1 MAVSRTLRPSLCAL
15 RPLPCRI
22 SLHPS
27 RLSSTASTSP
37 STEPIS
43 PPIPPLTPAAP
54 LDRRSTL
61 RSAPPFSS
69 FLTDIFGRQH
79 DYLRISLTE
88 RCNLR
93 CTYCMPSA
101 GVPLSPDA
109 DLLTTPEIVYL
120 SSLFVAQGV
129 RKIRLTGGEPTV
141 RGDFMDLLGQIG
153 GLKSKGLRELAITTN
168 GLMLERK
175 VEGMVERGLTGVNV
189 SLDTLEEGMFEIMT
203 RRMGWG
209 KVMRGI
215 ERVLEMN
222 QAGAGVKLKVNCV
235 VMRGVNDGE
244 VVDFVEMTRDKDLEV
259 RFIEYMPFDG
269 NKWAE
274 KKMVGYMEMVERIR
288 ARYPGLRRVG
298 DGRNETS
305 KTWEVEGF
313 KGKIGFITSMTHNFC
328 GTCNRLRITSDG
340 NLKVC
345 LFGNSEVSLRDMMR
359 RDNEG
364 RPMDEEAFEAV
375 REIEMNRRQGLVGVT
390 GPPAW
395 IDRETE
401 LLNIIGMAVKRKKEK
416 HAGMGQLEN
425 MKNRPMILIDESQ
438 KSIAP
443 SNRFQPFS
451 RGWPLAGTALRPFSI
466 PLHLLGQQHPSL
478 GGGAVRYLSN
488 RYSRPPVLRRRGRSG
503 VSMPNTQSVD
513 ERFTSDDDI
522 GSEQPRPAHGQD
534 GKHDEPTNAHTS
546 THSTQEARG
555 LGIIRKHPVGRRFSA
570 PRRSHGDHF
579 DVPLSRGTRTATRAI
594 PKGLRTR
601 RNFPAFSDTP
611 SDPVSEISPDDTAT
625 WTKSTTEPPTPPT
638 PTPPP
643 SSPVPPHPL
652 THISPTG
659 TVSMVNISS
668 KPSTP
673 RLAIARGHVTF
684 SNAGVVP
691 LIATNSLIK
700 GNVLT
705 TAQIAGIQA
714 AKRTSDLIPLCHP
727 IPLTHVHVDV
737 VPRLHPD
744 AEKSQTRW
752 RNIVDIVAVVSTTG
766 ATGVEMEALAA
777 VVGAGLTVVDMC
789 KAVDKRMKIQ
799 GVAVV
804 GKAGG
809 RSGVYVNNIPVNGGL
824 VRDLVE
830 RGIVEKGWFEEVLGG
845 DGKGE
850 E

>member
-15 RPLPCRI
+15 RPLPRCI
-22 SLHPS
+22 YLHPS
-27 RLSSTASTSP
+27 RLSSSASP

-43 PPIPPLTPAAP
+43 PPVPPLTPVSP
-54 LDRRSTL
+54 LDRRSAL
-61 RSAPPFSS
+61 RAAPPFSS
-69 FLTDIFGRQH
+69 FLTDTFGRQH

-93 CTYCMPSA
+93 CTYCMPSS

-141 RGDFMDLLGQIG
+141 RRDFMDLLGQIG
-153 GLKSKGLRELAITTN
+153 ALKSKGLRELAITTN

-175 VEGMVERGLTGVNV
+175 VEGMVERGLTGVNI

-203 RRMGWG
+203 RRRGWG

-222 QAGAGVKLKVNCV
+222 KMGAGVKLKVNCV

-244 VVDFVEMTRDKDLEV
+244 VVDFVEMTREKDLEV

-305 KTWEVEGF
+305 KTWEIEGF

-359 RDNEG
+359 RDSEG

-390 GPPAW
+390 VPPAW

-425 MKNRPMILIDESQ
+425 MKNRPMILIDECQ
-438 KSIAP
+438 TSIA
-443 SNRFQPFS
+443 SSYQYQRVS
-451 RGWPLAGTALRPFSI
+451 TGWPLAGTALRPSSI
-466 PLHLLGQQHPSL
+466 PLHLLGQGRPSFN
-478 GGGAVRYLSN
+478 GGAVRYLSN
-488 RYSRPPVLRRRGRSG
+488 RYSRPPALGRRGRSG
-503 VSMPNTQSVD
+503 SSSPSLQTMD
-513 ERFTSDDDI
+513 ERSTSVNDI
-522 GSEQPRPAHGQD
+522 SGEQTRPANGQD
-534 GKHDEPTNAHTS
+534 GNHAEPTNAHTS
-546 THSTQEARG
+546 THATQEATG
-555 LGIIRKHPVGRRFSA
+555 LGIIRTHPVGHRFSP

-579 DVPLSRGTRTATRAI
+579 DVPRSRGTRTATRAI
-594 PKGLRTR
+594 PKGLRMR
-601 RNFPAFSDTP
+601 RNFPAFSDSP
-611 SDPVSEISPDDTAT
+611 SDPVPEISPDDTAT
-625 WTKSTTEPPTPPT
+625 WTKSTTEPPTPPK

-643 SSPVPPHPL
+643 SSPVSPHPL
-652 THISPTG
+652 THISSTG
-659 TVSMVNISS
+659 SVSMVNISS

-684 SNAGVVP
+684 HRPGLAT
-691 LIATNSLIK
+691 LIANNSLTK

-737 VPRLHPD
+737 APRPHAD
-744 AEKSQTRW
+744 AKKSQTKW
-752 RNIVDIVAVVSTTG
+752 KNLVDIVAVVSTTG

-789 KAVDKRMKIQ
+789 KAVDKGMIIR
-799 GVAVV
+799 GVEVV

-809 RSGVYVNNIPVNGGL
+809 RSGVYLNNIPANGGL

-830 RGIVEKGWFEEVLGG
+830 RGIVDKGWFEEVLGG
-845 DGKGE
+845 DGKGKE
-850 E
+850 